1 MPLFIKVC
9 NLSTQTFDMLGKLV
23 NLVTV
28 RLESG
33 GEWPDIG
40 LATALQKMEKFVA
53 SYRGCM

>member
-33 GEWPDIG
+33 GEWPDVG

-53 SYRGCM
+53 SYRGYM